1 LVCGA
6 VTHVS
11 LSFILGS
18 NEELRRELEKFDAPP
33 EAVEATLEV
42 KRCVDQMMYGD
53 RVEVSEALVCSFC
66 FKFSEVHD

>member
-1 LVCGA
+1 MVCGA

-33 EAVEATLEV
+33 EAVEAKLKV
-42 KRCVDQMMYGD
+42 KKCVDQISYRD
-53 RVEVSEALVCSFC
+53 RKLVSEALV
-66 FKFSEVHD
+66 